1 VAGAVTKGGVA
12 ALFDDVARRL
22 ISEDPALEY
31 GRMFNSDG
39 LKTNGKFFAFPGSNG
54 DLIVKLP
61 AERVAEL
68 VAGGEGR
75 PLTMGKRTMR
85 EWVRV
90 MPSDT
95 AACAGYVAE
104 AQAFVGGTV
113 SEAAAPRRRRASSQS
128 GPPTPPSRATA
139 PTPPTS

>member
-1 VAGAVTKGGVA
+1 MAETVTKGCVA
-12 ALFDDVARRL
+12 ALFDDLARRL

-39 LKTNGKFFAFPGSNG
+39 LKCNGKFFAFPGSNG

-61 AERVAEL
+61 AERIAEL

-85 EWVRV
+85 EWVRLA
-90 MPSDT
+90 PSDE

-104 AQAFVGGTV
+104 AHEFVAGL
-113 SEAAAPRRRRASSQS
+113 
-128 GPPTPPSRATA
+128 
-139 PTPPTS
+139 

>member
-1 VAGAVTKGGVA
+1 VAQPLTPM
-12 ALFDDVARRL
+12 FDDLAQRLVA
-22 ISEDPALEY
+22 EDERLEY

-61 AERVAEL
+61 AERIAEL

-85 EWVRV
+85 EWVRLAPPDEV
-90 MPSDT
+90 T
-95 AACAGYVAE
+95 LGGYVAE
-104 AQAFVGGTV
+104 ARGFV
-113 SEAAAPRRRRASSQS
+113 ASQ
-128 GPPTPPSRATA
+128 
-139 PTPPTS
+139 

>member
-1 VAGAVTKGGVA
+1 MTRGGVA
-12 ALFDDVARRL
+12 AMFEELAQRLVA
-22 ISEDPALEY
+22 EDPALDY

-61 AERVAEL
+61 AERIVEL

-90 MPSDT
+90 APADD
-95 AACAGYVAE
+95 AACAAYVAE
-104 AQAFVGGTV
+104 AQDFVGGLK
-113 SEAAAPRRRRASSQS
+113 
-128 GPPTPPSRATA
+128 
-139 PTPPTS
+139 